1 MLNIKK
7 TAIATTIL
15 GMALSATLLVGC
27 GGGTS
32 ANSGKPAQ
40 TQTPAPHGQATAP
53 SQNTPG
59 KQPATATGT
68 SSSGGQSATTGGGNG
83 KGQGAG
89 GQGAAPHAANPG
101 TAPAQQPTCTVKV
114 AGHCVIVDPT
124 SSSTNAG
131 KPGNT
136 APQVAQAPGSGT
148 HAQPSATAAPAQP
161 TGTQYTPPSRPHA
174 SATAPAQNGGGN
186 SKSFGS
192 N

>member
-27 GGGTS
+27 GGNTS
-32 ANSGKPAQ
+32 ANGGKPAP

-53 SQNTPG
+53 SQGAPG
-59 KQPATATGT
+59 KQPAAATST
-68 SSSGGQSATTGGGNG
+68 STGGQGFAASSGDGN
-83 KGQGAG
+83 GQGAG

-114 AGHCVIVDPT
+114 AGHCVIVDPNGG
-124 SSSTNAG
+124 STGSG
-131 KPGNT
+131 KQAST
-136 APQVAQAPGSGT
+136 APQTAQTSGSGT

-174 SATAPAQNGGGN
+174 SATAPAQNGSGN
-186 SKSFGS
+186 GKSFGS
-192 N
+192 K